1 MTSQQLPDHSAR
13 SAHSFRPSRRALLAG
28 AGASALGI
36 ASGAAFAG
44 NASARAASDGAA
56 AWPTTFPLPNGF
68 QPEGIAIG
76 RAPYAYLGS
85 LGTGAVYR
93 ADLRTGRGELLHPGV
108 PGVPAVGMKVGRDG
122 LLYVAG
128 GASGSARVLDL
139 RTGAIVAT
147 YQLAAETGHFVND
160 VHLGADRAWFTD
172 SSDRVL
178 YGVPLGRGG
187 QGDVRHVRLGG
198 DWQQEPGVFNANGI
212 TSTPD
217 GRALIVVSSQ
227 PVGRLYRVDPRTGH
241 ADEIRLKG
249 ADGVPNG
256 DGLVRVGRTLFVV
269 QNRFNVVTGFRLGAD
284 GRSAALR
291 HRLTDPRFD
300 IPATAARFGDRLY
313 LVNARFTT
321 PPTPDTTYDVV
332 AVPLPGVATG

>member
-1 MTSQQLPDHSAR
+1 MSPQIPSAR
-13 SAHSFRPSRRALLAG
+13 GAELSGPARRTVLVG
-28 AGASALGI
+28 AVASAVAL
-36 ASGAAFAG
+36 AAG
-44 NASARAASDGAA
+44 TDTASARAASGGGD
-56 AWPTTFPLPNGF
+56 WPATFPLPNGF
-68 QPEGIAIG
+68 RPEGIAIG

-128 GASGSARVLDL
+128 GAAGSARVLDL

-147 YQLAAETGHFVND
+147 YQLAPETGHFIND
-160 VHLGADRAWFTD
+160 VHLAAHRAWFTD

-187 QGDVRHVRLGG
+187 QGDVRRVRLGG
-198 DWQQEPGVFNANGI
+198 DWQQEPGLFNANGI

-241 ADEIRLKG
+241 ADEIRLEG

-269 QNRFNVVTGFRLGAD
+269 QNRFNLVTGFRLGAD
-284 GRSAALR
+284 ARTAVLR

-332 AVPLPGVATG
+332 SVPLPGGAGADR

>member
-1 MTSQQLPDHSAR
+1 MSPQIPSAR
-13 SAHSFRPSRRALLAG
+13 GAELSGPARRAVLAG
-28 AGASALGI
+28 AVASAVALT
-36 ASGAAFAG
+36 AG
-44 NASARAASDGAA
+44 TDTASARAASRGGD
-56 AWPTTFPLPNGF
+56 WPTTFPLPNGF
-68 QPEGIAIG
+68 RPEGIAIG

-108 PGVPAVGMKVGRDG
+108 PGVPAVGMKVGREG

-128 GASGSARVLDL
+128 GASGTARVLDL

-147 YQLAAETGHFVND
+147 YRLAAETGHFIND
-160 VHLGADRAWFTD
+160 VHLAEGRAWFTD
-172 SSDRVL
+172 SFDRVL
-178 YGVPLGRGG
+178 YGVPRGRDAAP
-187 QGDVRHVRLGG
+187 GDVLRLPLGG
-198 DWQQEPGVFNANGI
+198 DWQQEPDVFNANGI

-269 QNRFNVVTGFRLGAD
+269 QNRFNLVTGFRLGAD
-284 GRSAALR
+284 TRTAALR

-321 PPTPDTTYDVV
+321 PPMPDTTYDVV
-332 AVPLPGVATG
+332 SVPLPGGAGADR